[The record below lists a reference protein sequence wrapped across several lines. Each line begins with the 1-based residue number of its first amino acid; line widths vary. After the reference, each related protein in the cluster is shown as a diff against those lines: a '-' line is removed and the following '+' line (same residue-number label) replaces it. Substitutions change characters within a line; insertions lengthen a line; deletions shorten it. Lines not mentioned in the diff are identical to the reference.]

1 MQVHSKVSSNPLL
14 IVFQD
19 DAIFLLQIGFWK
31 LTGDASIDRIQ
42 VKINEFVYDEI
53 LHWNIIIVLRNV

>member
-31 LTGDASIDRIQ
+31 LTGDASIDSIQ

-53 LHWNIIIVLRNV
+53 LHWNIVIVLRNV